1 MHEHAREKKLIVAAV
16 FAAALAGVVVYA
28 RHDARPPAPPA
39 PSVNAAPAV
48 VGSVLGEEDTRSAGL
63 PDPSTPAETLTAAEG
78 ETRYRITAG
87 SKASFTINEMLRG
100 EPKTVIGIT
109 EDVTGDIALDAAAGK
124 ARIGLIAIDART
136 LLTDSRGRN
145 GMLAKFILKSAEP
158 GNEYITF
165 KPTSID
171 GLPAALEEG
180 SPFDFS
186 ITGDLTVS
194 GTTKPVTFKAAA
206 QLAPGDKIVGKADA
220 TILYKDFGI
229 SIPSVPMVAGVDD
242 DLKLSIDLI
251 AEKG

>member
-1 MHEHAREKKLIVAAV
+1 MHEHAHEKKLIAAVV
-16 FAAALAGVVVYA
+16 FAAALAGIVVYA
-28 RHDARPPAPPA
+28 QHEARP
-39 PSVNAAPAV
+39 AAPLPLSENVQA
-48 VGSVLGEEDTRSAGL
+48 EEALPTNEPAAGQ
-63 PDPSTPAETLTAAEG
+63 PDPSTPAETLTAGEG

-87 SKASFTINEMLRG
+87 SKASFTVNEVLRG
-100 EPKTVIGIT
+100 EPKTVVGIT

-136 LLTDSRGRN
+136 LLTDSRARN
-145 GMLAKFILKSAEP
+145 GMLSKFILKSAEP

-165 KPTSID
+165 KPTSVD
-171 GLPAALEEG
+171 GLPAAIDAG
-180 SPFDFS
+180 APFDFA
-186 ITGDLTVS
+186 ITGDLTVK

-229 SIPSVPMVAGVDD
+229 SIPNVPMVAGVDD

-251 AEKG
+251 AVKG